1 MAGASNKAFEY
12 LSCGVTPLVSDL
24 PDWRRMFVDRGYALS
39 CNPTDAGS
47 IAGALHWAAGHRD
60 VVREMASRGWARLR
74 ADWNYESQ
82 FAPVLAAMWD
92 RPTDGGAGGDHAAAE
107 AACVS

>member
-1 MAGASNKAFEY
+1 
-12 LSCGVTPLVSDL
+12 
-24 PDWRRMFVDRGYALS
+24 
-39 CNPTDAGS
+39 
-47 IAGALHWAAGHRD
+47 
-60 VVREMASRGWARLR
+60 LR